1 MSSFLKIVLPALA
14 MVGSASA
21 ACSAS
26 ATLTVQ
32 NAGDATALATCS
44 TFSGS
49 IAVATGTTEDIA
61 FNGVKHITGNMI
73 VNENSDI
80 KRLSADSLETLDG
93 EMSLVGLTRL
103 NAVDFPKLKSVE
115 SIKWSALPNLQSIGF
130 TAEVT
135 KADKIDIQNTAIRSL
150 KGINIEQADT
160 IFIANNNYIDEIEMQ
175 IGNVTE
181 SLTLTFNNEDLKVTL
196 PNLIWAANLTFRA
209 IGSLKMPSLES
220 VNGSLGLYTN
230 LFEELAAPNLTTI
243 GQALAVIGNE
253 KLSNLSFPLLTKI
266 TGNLQIANNTN
277 LTTIDGF
284 PELTSIGGAFD
295 ISGNMSDVE
304 TPKLN
309 SVKGA
314 FNLQSTGNISDV
326 CANFYKPLKDKKY
339 IQSTKYLCQGA
350 LVNPGQS
357 GSKPTSQS
365 GNTDD
370 KTGAATSL
378 SAVNGALGLAA
389 MAAVFL
395 L

>member
-1 MSSFLKIVLPALA
+1 MSSFLKIALPALA
-14 MVGSASA
+14 IAGSASA

-49 IAVATGTTEDIA
+49 IAVATGTTDDIA
-61 FNGVKHITGNMI
+61 FNSVKRITGDLI
-73 VNENSDI
+73 VTDNSDI
-80 KRLSADSLETLDG
+80 KRLSADTLDTLDG
-93 EMSLVGLTRL
+93 EMRLSGLTRL
-103 NAVDFPKLKSVE
+103 NAVDFPKLKTVE
-115 SIKWSALPNLQSIGF
+115 SIKWDALPNLQTIGF

-135 KADKIDIQNTAIRSL
+135 KADKIDIQNTALRSL
-150 KGINIEQADT
+150 KGINIEQADS
-160 IFIANNNYIDEIEMQ
+160 IFIANNGYIDEIAMQ
-175 IGNVTE
+175 LGNVTE
-181 SLTLTFNNEDLKVTL
+181 SLTLANNNEALKVTL
-196 PNLIWAANLTFRA
+196 PNLIWAANLTFRFV
-209 IGSLKMPSLES
+209 GSLEMPSLES
-220 VNGSLGLYTN
+220 LNGSLGLYN
-230 LFEELAAPNLTTI
+230 NGFETFSAPNLTSI
-243 GQALAVIGNE
+243 GEALAIVANE
-253 KLSNLSFPLLTKI
+253 QLSNLTFPQLTKI
-266 TGNLQIANNTN
+266 SGNLQIANNTN

-295 ISGNMSDVE
+295 ISGNMSTVE

-326 CANFYKPLKDKKY
+326 CANFYKPLKDKKF
-339 IQSTKYLCQGA
+339 IQSNKYLCQGA

-365 GNTDD
+365 GSDD
-370 KTGAATSL
+370 KTGAATTL

-395 L
+395 I